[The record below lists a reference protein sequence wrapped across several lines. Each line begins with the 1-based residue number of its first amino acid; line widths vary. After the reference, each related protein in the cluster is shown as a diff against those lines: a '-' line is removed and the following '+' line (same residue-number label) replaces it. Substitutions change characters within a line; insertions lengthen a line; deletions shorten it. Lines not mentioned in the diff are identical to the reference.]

1 MLLYVHIPFC
11 RQKCR
16 YCSFVSFPGQE
27 AQAEAYVRLLL
38 KEAENR
44 IREFTGPVHTV
55 FIGGGTPSLLPPDL
69 LSLLASSLFSS
80 LPSVAVQEFTVEAN
94 PGTVTRSW
102 IEAAR
107 NAGVNRLS
115 LGMQAFQPELLTLLG
130 RIHSYSDVE
139 ETVRLAR
146 EYGFT
151 NLNLDLMFG
160 IPGQS
165 LASWKE
171 TLEAALALDPVH
183 ISAYG
188 LIPEENTPLYRDLE
202 SGRLSLPD
210 PDLEREMYD
219 LALSMLSARGLRQY
233 EVSNFALPG
242 YECRHNI
249 GYWKQVP
256 YVGLGISAASMQIL
270 QSGASGMVC
279 RRRTNPSG
287 FSAYENM
294 VNGKGGPAEDVT
306 VSPAEARFETLMLGL
321 RMNEGVRESDFER
334 LHGVSLGQVYG
345 EKLKSLEA
353 GGLLVCEDHCW
364 KLTRRGFDIQNAI
377 LVELMED
384 A

>member
-256 YVGLGISAASMQIL
+256 YFGLGISAASMQIL

>member
-27 AQAEAYVRLLL
+27 AQAEAYVHLLL

-171 TLEAALALDPVH
+171 TLEAALALEPVH

-219 LALSMLSARGLRQY
+219 LALSMLSARGLLISVTGNRCPMSVWASLPLPCRSCSPEHPAWSAGAEQT
-233 EVSNFALPG
+233 LPG
-242 YECRHNI
+242 FLPMKT
-249 GYWKQVP
+249 W
-256 YVGLGISAASMQIL
+256 
-270 QSGASGMVC
+270 
-279 RRRTNPSG
+279 
-287 FSAYENM
+287 
-294 VNGKGGPAEDVT
+294 
-306 VSPAEARFETLMLGL
+306 
-321 RMNEGVRESDFER
+321 
-334 LHGVSLGQVYG
+334 
-345 EKLKSLEA
+345 
-353 GGLLVCEDHCW
+353 
-364 KLTRRGFDIQNAI
+364 
-377 LVELMED
+377 
-384 A
+384 

>member
-27 AQAEAYVRLLL
+27 AQAEAYVHLLL

-171 TLEAALALDPVH
+171 TLEAALALEPVH